1 MYLSFYLRNGRW
13 RRTGWASPSFCPHSP
28 FMQSIANPLMFFQWE
43 PLPSDQIHI
52 PSSPWISA
60 YLRYPRNYLDQ
71 SSASFSNLHL
81 TMFLPIYFLKPSFC
95 LPLILLNAVKRNQRT
110 LKESFGEV
118 PLQTLFSSMENR
130 ENQLICLFLA
140 STPPLPKDIT
150 KVNKMDTNGLHE
162 AQAVSKI
169 KAIFAIFKAIIGHHD
184 PEKRSRSPFFNELY

>member
-95 LPLILLNAVKRNQRT
+95 LPLSLLNAVKRNQRT

-118 PLQTLFSSMENR
+118 PLQTRSCYAYSYKDQTVSTTTYHIFNKKWLRWLEVGVFGDD
-130 ENQLICLFLA
+130 A
-140 STPPLPKDIT
+140 STHSMGHL
-150 KVNKMDTNGLHE
+150 VSGCFLV
-162 AQAVSKI
+162 QA
-169 KAIFAIFKAIIGHHD
+169 D
-184 PEKRSRSPFFNELY
+184 CT